1 MTVNLPLI
9 DTKLIVH
16 RQQTINEAFVFINA
30 SSVFTNA
37 SFIYKNGTFIYR
49 LQLMKN
55 NFVS

>member
-1 MTVNLPLI
+1 MFLVILGCYGILNTYI
-9 DTKLIVH
+9 
-16 RQQTINEAFVFINA
+16 
-30 SSVFTNA
+30 VFTNA